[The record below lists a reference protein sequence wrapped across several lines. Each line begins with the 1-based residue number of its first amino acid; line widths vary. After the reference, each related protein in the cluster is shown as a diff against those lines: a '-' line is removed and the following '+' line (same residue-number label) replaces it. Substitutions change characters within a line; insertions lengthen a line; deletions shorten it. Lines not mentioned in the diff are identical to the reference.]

1 MKRLVLLTGVIW
13 LMLGCGKVN
22 PRPAMA
28 DVNDI
33 VRGRSGHSVDW
44 VEDAVEFEKRQQ
56 AVTALLLEPLTTQTA
71 VQIGV
76 LNNRWVQAELEEIS
90 IAQADLVQA
99 GLVSNPTFGIG
110 ILFPHSSEYVTKQEF
125 SLTQD
130 LLDFVLLSPRKKI
143 AVNEL
148 ERTKLRVA
156 TELLDFIAQVK
167 RAFYSLQS

>member
-44 VEDAVEFEKRQQ
+44 VEDAVEFEKRQR
-56 AVTALLLEPLTTQTA
+56 AVTALLREPLTTQTA

-99 GLVSNPTFGIG
+99 NHGF
-110 ILFPHSSEYVTKQEF
+110 
-125 SLTQD
+125 
-130 LLDFVLLSPRKKI
+130 
-143 AVNEL
+143 L
-148 ERTKLRVA
+148 EKH
-156 TELLDFIAQVK
+156 
-167 RAFYSLQS
+167 